1 LSIFE
6 QLGIDPKLIL
16 VNIIGFVILLAI
28 LKKFLYGPVTQMLE
42 TRREEIAA
50 SYTAAEAEK
59 AKMEELRAD
68 YERRLADIES
78 EARQRMQETVKEAQ
92 GLREHLLD
100 EARANADKILSR
112 AEAEIGREREKVLE
126 ELRREVVD
134 LTIGAATRLVGESLD
149 EPGHRRLIEEFI
161 QSVGAEKN

>member
-1 LSIFE
+1 MEILN
-6 QLGIDPKLIL
+6 IDPRVLI
-16 VNIIGFVILLAI
+16 IQIGGFVLLVI
-28 LKKFLYGPVTQMLE
+28 VFKKFLFAPVLGVLQARQDEVRNLY
-42 TRREEIAA
+42 A
-50 SYTAAEAEK
+50 AAEAEK
-59 AKMEELRAD
+59 AKIEELRGD
-68 YERRLADIES
+68 YEHRLADIET

-92 GLREHLLD
+92 GLREHLLN

-161 QSVGAEKN
+161 KSVGAEKN